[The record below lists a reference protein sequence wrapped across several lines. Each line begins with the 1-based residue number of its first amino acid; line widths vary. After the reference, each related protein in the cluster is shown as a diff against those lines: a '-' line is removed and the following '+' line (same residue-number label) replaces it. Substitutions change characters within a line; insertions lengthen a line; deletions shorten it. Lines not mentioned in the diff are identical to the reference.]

1 MSYRDSAIRS
11 TPRATRVPI
20 DAAAGHEIGADPW
33 EIVALRTDYWNDL
46 GGFRDCAF
54 EPFGMRNP
62 GVNGQRELV
71 SFGGATA
78 VMRGDA
84 WIVLW

>member
-1 MSYRDSAIRS
+1 M
-11 TPRATRVPI
+11 PRATRVPI
-20 DAAAGHEIGADPW
+20 DAGAGREIGADPS
-33 EIVALRTDYWNDL
+33 EIVALETDYWNDL
-46 GGFRDCAF
+46 GGFRDCAS

-62 GVNGQRELV
+62 GPNRQRELV
-71 SFGGATA
+71 SFVGATA

>member
-1 MSYRDSAIRS
+1 MTLED
-11 TPRATRVPI
+11 
-20 DAAAGHEIGADPW
+20 
-33 EIVALRTDYWNDL
+33 
-46 GGFRDCAF
+46 
-54 EPFGMRNP
+54 FGIAHSNTSRMRNP